1 MLTPEHDDSDVSP
14 SLMRILCARKGR
26 LVSLVL
32 EVYNFRGS
40 ERIALNPS
48 SSTTNLSPLMITS
61 SLQLIFGS
69 LLICKL
75 PELGILLS

>member
-1 MLTPEHDDSDVSP
+1 MLPPEHDGSDVPP
-14 SLMRILCARKGR
+14 SLMTILCARKGR

-40 ERIALNPS
+40 ERIALNLS
-48 SSTTNLSPLMITS
+48 SSTTNLSPLTITS

-69 LLICKL
+69 PLRCKL